1 MNEGAVKKLKRFLLA
16 LVFWLGLW
24 FALSVLIRQELLL
37 PSPWQVLRRLLAL
50 AGTRSFWRMTGS
62 SILRVLIGIV
72 SAALLGVLLAFLT
85 HCSRLAHT
93 LLAPLMTL
101 VKSTPVASFIVLALV
116 WIGRDLVPVFITGL
130 IVLPVVW
137 GNMSEALVSMD
148 PKFLELAKVYRMPR
162 LRILRRITLPSVLPS
177 FRAALSTSLGLGWKA
192 GIAAEVL
199 TVPKQSVGRMI
210 YESKLYLETTDLFA
224 WTVTVVVLSLIIERT
239 LFMLIGRSERGRQ
252 HA

>member
-1 MNEGAVKKLKRFLLA
+1 MNEGAVKKLKRFLLV

-116 WIGRDLVPVFITGL
+116 WIGRNLVPVFITGL

-148 PKFLELAKVYRMPR
+148 PKLLELAKVYRMPR

>member
-148 PKFLELAKVYRMPR
+148 PKLLELAKVYRMPR

-224 WTVTVVVLSLIIERT
+224 WTVTVVVLSLIIECA